1 MPVVAHSVCGRLR
14 ELLLQGRLCSQLGQ
28 RRLCDSVRLPQRARH
43 LHSQSSV
50 TTLCALHRGR
60 ERGGWATSTGIPALR
75 ASATASPAPSRGRIR
90 VRPLP
95 SRQYSLASGGSSA
108 TPDGAAGVFAFMS
121 LYRTAPAPPGRAS
134 ATCFG
139 SSPASASERSMTA
152 ERSSPARGS
161 VAAQRAAEKKLP
173 FRKTSEARRAAVPKM
188 PPPPPAPP
196 ALPRSS
202 SCSSRCPSSQSS
214 ESGSIDPPGSGVAQI
229 RRCSAP

>member
-1 MPVVAHSVCGRLR
+1 MLCRLTLSRGSRSFSRERYRFFLRKLVLYSPMFEYIRISKSRMFHRARMMPEVAHSVCGRLR

-173 FRKTSEARRAAVPKM
+173 FRKTS
-188 PPPPPAPP
+188 
-196 ALPRSS
+196 
-202 SCSSRCPSSQSS
+202 
-214 ESGSIDPPGSGVAQI
+214 
-229 RRCSAP
+229 